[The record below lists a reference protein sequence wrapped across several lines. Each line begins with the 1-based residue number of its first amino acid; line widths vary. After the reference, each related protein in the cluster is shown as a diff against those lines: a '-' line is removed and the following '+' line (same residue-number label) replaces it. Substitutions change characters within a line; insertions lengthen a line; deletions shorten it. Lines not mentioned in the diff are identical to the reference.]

1 MNKSSLDTPFADQ
14 FSYELDISEEAG
26 VRSLHFGSE
35 WIQGSMRIR
44 RPFALEL
51 AYTRE
56 MMACL
61 LLRPEAAWP
70 RRTLLIGLGAGSL
83 AKYIYRHL
91 PQAKI
96 TAVEIDPRIP
106 SMARNYFSLPDDP
119 RRLKVVIADA
129 AEYIE
134 QAKGRY
140 DAIFVDGY
148 GPQGQVPQLDTI
160 GFYRACLARLSSQGV
175 LISNLLSR
183 SRGYAASA
191 ERICKAFEQRAMV
204 FPSLDSGNAVAFG
217 ACGDAIDVKLD
228 EMRAQAIELKQNT
241 GLDLR
246 PTITRLQLVRSL
258 PRGRLLL

>member
-1 MNKSSLDTPFADQ
+1 MKKPSLNTLLAEYFP
-14 FSYELDISEEAG
+14 YELEISEEAG

-61 LLRPEAAWP
+61 LLRPDADWP

-91 PQAKI
+91 PQTKI
-96 TAVEIDPRIP
+96 TVVEIDARIIP
-106 SMARNYFSLPDDP
+106 MARHFFSLPDDP
-119 RRLKVVIADA
+119 QRLKVVIADA
-129 AEYIE
+129 ADFIV
-134 QAKGRY
+134 QSTGRY

-148 GPQGQVPQLDTI
+148 GPLGPVAQLDTLE
-160 GFYRACLARLSSQGV
+160 FYEACRARLSAEGL

-183 SRGYAASA
+183 SKGYAASA
-191 ERICKAFEQRAMV
+191 ERIHNAFEQRTMV
-204 FPSLDSGNAVAFG
+204 FPSLDSGNVVAFG
-217 ACGDAIDVKLD
+217 ACGEMVDVNLE
-228 EMRAQAIELKQNT
+228 EMRAQAIELKRKT

-246 PTITRLQLVRSL
+246 PTITRLQLVQSL
-258 PRGRLLL
+258 PKGRLQL